1 MLNYHQDSSILY
13 AKYFIISK
21 VRIRIGNTY
30 IGIKLKDIK
39 LKLKMIRNINYL
51 EITNYQDITSKD
63 QTNENSQIY
72 NFKLPKKQ

>member
-1 MLNYHQDSSILY
+1 
-13 AKYFIISK
+13 
-21 VRIRIGNTY
+21 
-30 IGIKLKDIK
+30 
-39 LKLKMIRNINYL
+39 MIRNINYL